1 MSIGSNQKTIT
12 SFLERTLTL
21 ASTFIVV
28 IDHMDSFGRPS
39 HINTSRW
46 DGNNP
51 PLEEFRNQ
59 LWDSAY
65 AHASAIGGTQRFTL
79 KAFEIPD
86 KESERRGAQEAPI
99 NNATIS
105 VEGMAT
111 GDGEP
116 SEPATQTGLL
126 AQLMRH
132 NQEMMRLTIAAT
144 GALTSHL
151 ARTVESLSAKNE
163 ILMNERVHTIEVM
176 EELYSRKDER
186 DMQKQRVA
194 AEIENKRMMWGKIM
208 ELAPIAINKIAGAPL
223 MRQSHSELE
232 STVMTFI
239 ETINP
244 QKLDNIAK
252 SGIFSERQMVL
263 FGTILEQVMKTMVTP
278 EQKAQTNSVAEK
290 AMVGDLGDLGLA
302 AAAALMGKK

>member
-1 MSIGSNQKTIT
+1 MSVGTNQKTIT
-12 SFLERTLTL
+12 TFLERSLTL
-21 ASTFIVV
+21 ASKLLFV

-39 HINTSRW
+39 HIHTSTW

-59 LWDSAY
+59 LWDAAY
-65 AHASAIGGTQRFTL
+65 AHSSAIGGTQRFAL
-79 KAFEIPD
+79 KAFDLEDGKPQVGD
-86 KESERRGAQEAPI
+86 API

-105 VEGMAT
+105 VEGIPT

-116 SEPATQTGLL
+116 SEPANQVGLL

-151 ARTVESLSAKNE
+151 ARTVETLSAKNE

-186 DMQKQRVA
+186 EMEKQKVA
-194 AEIENKRMMWGKIM
+194 AEIENKKLMWGKIM
-208 ELAPIAINKIAGAPL
+208 ELAPIAINKLAGQEL
-223 MRQSHSELE
+223 VRQRHSNLE

-244 QKLDNIAK
+244 QKLDTIAK

-263 FGTILEQVMKTMVTP
+263 FGTILEQVMKTMITP
-278 EQKAQTNSVAEK
+278 EQKAEISATADR
-290 AMVGDLGDLGLA
+290 ATVGDLGDIGLA
-302 AAAALMGKK
+302 AAAAIMGKK